1 MLSVNNL
8 KKIYNGKTVIDRLSF
23 FVNGGDI
30 AVIVGPSGCGKSTLL
45 NIVAGLDTHFEGTLQ
60 TGGKKIG
67 YVFQED
73 RILPWLT
80 VAQNIK
86 SVNPQGDDKE
96 VQRFID
102 MAGLTGCERYY
113 PDELSGGMKQ
123 RCSIARALY
132 YGSELLLMDEPFK
145 SLDYGIRHKMI
156 ADLLAIHQKEKNT
169 ILFVTHDIEE
179 ALSVADVVF
188 VCKKN
193 PMHLADTIDLHD
205 KSELTPAKKQEL
217 KDGILRIITEQ
228 S

>member
-45 NIVAGLDTHFEGTLQ
+45 NIVAGLDTHFEGSLQ
-60 TGGKKIG
+60 SGGKKIG

-86 SVNPQGDDKE
+86 SVNPEGDDKE

-156 ADLLAIHQKEKNT
+156 ADLVVIHQKEKNT

-179 ALSVADVVF
+179 ALSVADVIF
-188 VCKKN
+188 VCKKIRCALPTRSTCTTKAN
-193 PMHLADTIDLHD
+193 LRPQ
-205 KSELTPAKKQEL
+205 KS
-217 KDGILRIITEQ
+217 RN
-228 S
+228 

>member
-1 MLSVNNL
+1 MLNVDNL

-23 FVNGGDI
+23 SVCNGDI

-45 NIVAGLDTHFEGTLQ
+45 NIVAGLDTDFEGSLKPC
-60 TGGKKIG
+60 GKKIG

-86 SVNPQGDDKE
+86 SVNPDGDDTD

-102 MAGLTGCERYY
+102 IAGLTGYERYY
-113 PDELSGGMKQ
+113 PDELSGGMRQ

-156 ADLLAIHQKEKNT
+156 ADLLAMHQKENDT

-179 ALSVADVVF
+179 ALSVADVIF

-193 PMHLADTIDLHD
+193 PMRIADTIDLHN
-205 KSELTPAKKQEL
+205 KSEFTLIKKQEL
-217 KDGILRIITEQ
+217 KDTILRAIMV
-228 S
+228 

>member
-23 FVNGGDI
+23 SVRGGDI

-45 NIVAGLDTHFEGTLQ
+45 NIVAGLDTHFEGSLQ
-60 TGGKKIG
+60 SGGKKIG

-86 SVNPQGDDKE
+86 SVNPEGDDKE

-102 MAGLTGCERYY
+102 MAGLTGYERYY

-156 ADLLAIHQKEKNT
+156 ADLVAIHQKEKNT

-179 ALSVADVVF
+179 ALSVADVIF

-193 PMHLADTIDLHD
+193 PMCLADTIDLHD
-205 KSELTPAKKQEL
+205 KSGLTPAKKQEL
-217 KDGILRIITEQ
+217 KDGILKIITA
-228 S
+228 

>member
-45 NIVAGLDTHFEGTLQ
+45 NIVAGLDTHFEGSLQ

-86 SVNPQGDDKE
+86 SVNPEGDDKE

-102 MAGLTGCERYY
+102 MAGLTGFERYY

-145 SLDYGIRHKMI
+145 SLDYGIRHRMI

-193 PMHLADTIDLHD
+193 PMRLADTIDLHD
-205 KSELTPAKKQEL
+205 KSELMAAKKQEL
-217 KDGILRIITEQ
+217 KDGILRIITE
-228 S
+228 

>member
-1 MLSVNNL
+1 MLSVDNL
-8 KKIYNGKTVIDRLSF
+8 KKIYNGKTVVDHLSF
-23 FVNGGDI
+23 SVCDGDI

-45 NIVAGLDTHFEGTLQ
+45 NIVAGLDSDFEGSLQ
-60 TGGKKIG
+60 TDGKKIG

-86 SVNPQGDDKE
+86 SVNSKGDDAD

-102 MAGLTGCERYY
+102 KAGLSGYERYY
-113 PDELSGGMKQ
+113 PDELSGGMRQ
-123 RCSIARALY
+123 RCSIAHALY

-156 ADLLAIHQKEKNT
+156 ADLLAIHRKENDT

-179 ALSVADVVF
+179 ALSVADVIF
-188 VCKKN
+188 VCKRN
-193 PMHLADTIDLHD
+193 PMRLAETIDLHN
-205 KSELTPAKKQEL
+205 KSELTPVKKQKL
-217 KDGILRIITEQ
+217 KDIILKIIMT
-228 S
+228 

>member
-23 FVNGGDI
+23 SVRGGDI
-30 AVIVGPSGCGKSTLL
+30 ALIVGPSGCGKSTLL
-45 NIVAGLDTHFEGTLQ
+45 NIVAGLDTHFEGSLQ

-156 ADLLAIHQKEKNT
+156 ADLLAIHQKENNT

-179 ALSVADVVF
+179 ALSVADVIF
-188 VCKKN
+188 VCKKS
-193 PMHLADTIDLHD
+193 PMRLADTIDLHG
-205 KSELTPAKKQEL
+205 KSELRSAKRQEL
-217 KDGILRIITEQ
+217 KDGILRIL
-228 S
+228 